1 MPANRLRLLGLT
13 LLSLLLGAC
22 SQKPTPE
29 TPSAQTT
36 PPSYQGV
43 DGVVPHFEPYSRLGN
58 KDYVVL
64 GRQYKVWN
72 DIDSY
77 TEEGTA
83 SWYGP
88 GFHGLNT
95 SNGERY
101 DQASLSAAH
110 KNLPLPSYL
119 KVTNLDN
126 GKQLIVRVN
135 DRGPFHDNRI
145 LDLSFGAANKLGVVA
160 PGTAR
165 VRLELIKVPAPANA
179 AEILARHEARTIQLM
194 ATASADKAKAT
205 AAQLQRQYGLPF
217 KVVTA
222 QPVYRLQLG
231 PLERTQAE
239 KMLATLRQ
247 DGYRQAFFI
256 H

>member
-1 MPANRLRLLGLT
+1 MPNKLPRLLRLVPLFWLA
-13 LLSLLLGAC
+13 AC
-22 SQKPTPE
+22 SNQPAPPTTSSPATAPHYE
-29 TPSAQTT
+29 
-36 PPSYQGV
+36 GV
-43 DGVVPHFEPYSRLGN
+43 PGVVPQFEPYSRIGN
-58 KDYVVL
+58 KDYSVM
-64 GRQYKVWN
+64 GRNYRVWN
-72 DIDSY
+72 DIDTY
-77 TEEGTA
+77 TEEGIA

-145 LDLSFGAANKLGVVA
+145 LDLSFGAATKLGVVG

-165 VRLELIKVPAPANA
+165 VRLELVKVPSPANA

-194 ATASADKAKAT
+194 ATSSAHKANQT
-205 AAQLQRQYGLPF
+205 ADVLRRQYGMSF
-217 KVVTA
+217 KVVSA
-222 QPVYRLQLG
+222 EPVYRLQLG
-231 PLERTQAE
+231 PLAPDQA
-239 KMLATLRQ
+239 KRMLDTLRQ

>member
-1 MPANRLRLLGLT
+1 MPANRLLLLGLT
-13 LLSLLLGAC
+13 LLSLLLAAC
-22 SQKPTPE
+22 SQKPTP
-29 TPSAQTT
+29 TSRPAQSSQ
-36 PPSYQGV
+36 PSYQGV
-43 DGVVPHFEPYSRLGN
+43 DGLVPQFEPYSRIGN
-58 KDYVVL
+58 KDYDVL
-64 GRQYKVWN
+64 GHHYKVWSG
-72 DIDSY
+72 IDSY
-77 TEEGTA
+77 TEEGIA

-145 LDLSFGAANKLGVVA
+145 LDLSFGAATKLGVVA

-194 ATASADKAKAT
+194 ATASADKANAT
-205 AAQLQRQYGLPF
+205 AAQLQRQYGMTF

-222 QPVYRLQLG
+222 DPLYRLQLG
-231 PLERTQAE
+231 PLERAQAE
-239 KMLATLRQ
+239 KMLSTLRQ

-256 H
+256 N